1 MLVELFTK
9 LLFTY
14 AIKFINF
21 DINNVNVDKQFTI
34 FTV

>member
-9 LLFTY
+9 LLLTY
-14 AIKFINF
+14 AIKLINF
-21 DINNVNVDKQFTI
+21 DINTVNVDKQFTI